1 MKRFRNRIVR
11 MYKQKHTRA
20 GSRTEVVAR
29 RCSVK
34 KVPPRPEACN
44 LIKKEIWAQ
53 VFSCKFCEISQN
65 TYFTVYYVD
74 FRSEVEAFFFSQDFL
89 KNIIK
94 SQKIFIFFS
103 SINIKFKN
111 ENYMTNNK
119 KTLLVSIALE
129 SKSGTEAATRGVL

>member
-1 MKRFRNRIVR
+1 
-11 MYKQKHTRA
+11 MYKQKQTRT

-34 KVPPRPEACN
+34 KVGPRPEACN
-44 LIKKEIWAQ
+44 LIKKEPWAQ

-65 TYFTVYYVD
+65 TYFTEHLWATASELYYVD
-74 FRSEVEAFFFSQDFL
+74 FRSEVEAILFSQDFL

-103 SINIKFKN
+103 SINIKFEN

>member
-1 MKRFRNRIVR
+1 MF
-11 MYKQKHTRA
+11 
-20 GSRTEVVAR
+20 
-29 RCSVK
+29 CK
-34 KVPPRPEACN
+34 KGRPEAYN
-44 LIKKEIWAQ
+44 LIKKETWAQ

-65 TYFTVYYVD
+65 TYFTEHLWATASELYYVD
-74 FRSEVEAFFFSQDFL
+74 FRSEVEAILFSQDFL

-103 SINIKFKN
+103 SINIKFEN

-119 KTLLVSIALE
+119 KTLLVSITLE